1 MTTTDRSDRPD
12 LSELASFLD
21 NEGAD
26 GYLLDAASESSD
38 QRYLSGFDAPDP
50 FVSLFVPNGM
60 DESESAADE
69 ADADA
74 EGSNDG
80 GSVFLLV
87 SGLEY
92 GRARTE
98 SHAAAVS
105 RLADFDYREKR
116 EAHGQEEANHRVL
129 AEFLATQDVASVAVP
144 PRFPVGTADG
154 LRDLD
159 VAVTPEYDG
168 VLTEAR
174 ARKTP
179 AEIESIRVAQRANE
193 KAMAAA
199 ENLLG
204 EATIGGDDL
213 LYRGEGDEPLTAEA
227 VKTTIETTLLEEG
240 HALDETIVAC
250 GADAADPHNRGSGPL
265 EANEPLII
273 DVFPR
278 GKASNYHADMT
289 RTFCVGEPTEE
300 IERRYDITEEALA
313 AALDAVSPDTT
324 GEAVHDAVCDVYEE
338 AGYATLRSDERTET
352 GFIHSTGHG
361 VGLDVHE
368 LPRLSAGG
376 GDLEA
381 GQVITIEPGLYDP
394 AIGGVR
400 IEDLVVVTEEG
411 YENLTEYP
419 KSLVVG

>member
-1 MTTTDRSDRPD
+1 MTTTDGDDRPD
-12 LSELASFLD
+12 LSDLASFLD
-21 NEGAD
+21 SEGVD

-50 FVSLFVPNGM
+50 FVSLFVP
-60 DESESAADE
+60 
-69 ADADA
+69 ADA

-80 GSVFLLV
+80 GSIFLLV

-116 EAHGQEEANHRVL
+116 EAYGQDEATHRVL
-129 AEFLATQDVASVAVP
+129 AEFLAAQDVASVAVP

-154 LRDLD
+154 LRDLE
-159 VAVTPEYDG
+159 VTVTPEYNG

-174 ARKTP
+174 ATKTP

-193 KAMAAA
+193 RAMAAA
-199 ENLLG
+199 ETLLR
-204 EATIGGDDL
+204 EATVGEDRILYQGGS
-213 LYRGEGDEPLTAEA
+213 DEPLTAEA
-227 VKTTIETTLLEEG
+227 VKTVIETTLLEEG

-250 GADAADPHNRGSGPL
+250 GPDAADPHNRGSGPL
-265 EANEPLII
+265 EANEAII
-273 DVFPR
+273 VDVFPR

-289 RTFCVGEPTEE
+289 RTFCVGDPPEA
-300 IERRYDITEEALA
+300 IERRYDITEEALE
-313 AALDAVSPDTT
+313 AALEAVSPGAT
-324 GEAVHDAVCDVYEE
+324 GEAVHDAVCDVYERE
-338 AGYATLRSDERTET
+338 GYATLRSDEGAET

-400 IEDLVVVTEEG
+400 IEELVVVTEEG
-411 YENLTEYP
+411 YENLTDYP
-419 KSLVVG
+419 KSLVVD